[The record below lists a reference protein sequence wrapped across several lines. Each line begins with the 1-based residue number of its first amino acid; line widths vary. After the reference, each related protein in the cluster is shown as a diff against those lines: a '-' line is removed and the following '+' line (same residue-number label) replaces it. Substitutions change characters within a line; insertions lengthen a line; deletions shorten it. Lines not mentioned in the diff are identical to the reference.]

1 MAVPSKKTILVVDDE
16 ADWRV
21 RTRDSL
27 TAAGFEVVLAED
39 ASQAMRRAGEPD
51 VGLIILDDNLAG
63 ESGVILTR
71 FLHRNYPE
79 KPIVL
84 YTRVE
89 HDDVVVRH
97 LVEQGADQCLPKA
110 NSDELLVTVGG
121 YMT

>member
-1 MAVPSKKTILVVDDE
+1 MVSPSKKTILVVDDE
-16 ADWRV
+16 EDWRV
-21 RTRDSL
+21 RTSDSL
-27 TAAGFEVVLAED
+27 VKAGFEVVVAAD

-63 ESGVILTR
+63 ESGVMLTR

-79 KPIVL
+79 KPILL

-89 HDDVVVRH
+89 HDDVVIRN

-110 NSDELLVTVGG
+110 NSNELLVTVGA